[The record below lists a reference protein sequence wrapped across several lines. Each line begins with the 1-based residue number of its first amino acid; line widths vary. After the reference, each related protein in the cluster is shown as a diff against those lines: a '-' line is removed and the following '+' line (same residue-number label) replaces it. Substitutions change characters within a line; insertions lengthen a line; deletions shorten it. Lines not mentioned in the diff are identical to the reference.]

1 MAEKIKVSGNQLCL
15 LVLDG
20 EAYEQALYQ
29 GHDLQSVARASKGES
44 CNLPRLCHIT
54 RAPDAPGLGIGFTPV
69 DGSSRLSRPRLMI
82 WSCVRRTRGLKVLL
96 LRRTE
101 GPLHCEPVQRRSC

>member
-1 MAEKIKVSGNQLCL
+1 MAEKIKVSGNQLRL

-44 CNLPRLCHIT
+44 CKLPRLCHIT
-54 RAPDAPGLGIGFTPV
+54 KAPDASGLGISFTPV
-69 DGSSRLSRPRLMI
+69 EGSYCSSRPRLMI
-82 WSCVRRTRGLKVLL
+82 WSCVRRTRGLKLL
-96 LRRTE
+96 LLCRTE
-101 GPLHCEPVQRRSC
+101 GPLHCEPVQRRCR